1 MLVPTLVIAKDK
13 LLQKCLLDPL
23 EKLPNFIQL
32 HLHMAYC
39 QCHPTPPA
47 ISDAFDT
54 HDFIQ
59 GSIVGAKRMTAKMAL
74 GGKKFL
80 KDQHSLVWF
89 FIK

>member
-1 MLVPTLVIAKDK
+1 MPTRPLVIAKDQ

-23 EKLPNFIQL
+23 EKLSGYIHL

-47 ISDAFDT
+47 LLDAFDT

-59 GSIVGAKRMTAKMAL
+59 GAIVGAKWMAAKMAL
-74 GGKKFL
+74 EKKSF
-80 KDQHSLVWF
+80 
-89 FIK
+89 

>member
-1 MLVPTLVIAKDK
+1 MLVPPVVIAKEK
-13 LLQKCLLDPL
+13 LLQKRLLGPL

-47 ISDAFDT
+47 ILDAFDS
-54 HDFIQ
+54 HNFIQ
-59 GSIVGAKRMTAKMAL
+59 GAIVGAKWMTAKMAL
-74 GGKKFL
+74 GKKEFL
-80 KDQHSLVWF
+80 KDQHLLVWF